1 MEGATVSTHEYRV
14 KKRHMCQALG
24 LRADKTT
31 MAELKAEWAKRG
43 YTEWPDTEQDIKRI
57 MGGSR

>member
-1 MEGATVSTHEYRV
+1 MSTHEYRV
-14 KKRHMCQALG
+14 KKRRMCQALG

-31 MAELKAEWAKRG
+31 MAELKREWARRG